1 MEMLEVPQHEIQ
13 KEETV
18 LLVVKYRLP
27 HQDMAEA
34 SVAVMQVDT
43 SQVSG
48 AKVRHLVT
56 QSDPRMT
63 TYDFYII
70 TGDEEH
76 VLHSRDQLA
85 RGKRSPSIQV
95 DLMLKLNARRMSM
108 SRRSSAPELLEVFEH
123 ESVMDYSDSSDDEA
137 EGLLYDKDREKDEA
151 DDQIRISRLD
161 KPWHHR
167 DLWVPIVGICTLSI
181 LPLMLW
187 PFVDFSVAEKH
198 KGMLLHTILEW
209 SSVMCGLF
217 AFLISVIHFYVRED
231 VIVPMFG
238 MALLGSG
245 IMDMFH
251 TIAADKLI
259 RHTNDDPNFVPYTWA
274 ISRLCNSVVLLGSST
289 FIVYK
294 YMKHKSHWRASREFG
309 MIIIP
314 SFAAAEAT
322 ALAIITVILAT
333 TNLPETQFPDQII
346 TRPFDVYPLGIYIVL
361 LVMLWMYFH
370 FSRTY
375 FVFGLALGEIV
386 DISVQAYMAFGSSK
400 LFDAGFNIAHF
411 LKIFSFLLPSIGL
424 MFDLSLAYHER
435 VRKLEDIMTN
445 LQETNT
451 ELKVATVQARASLR
465 AKATFLAT
473 MSHEIRTPMNGIL
486 GMTTLLEDTK
496 LSEEQKE
503 YAGTIRSSA

>member
-1 MEMLEVPQHEIQ
+1 
-13 KEETV
+13 
-18 LLVVKYRLP
+18 
-27 HQDMAEA
+27 
-34 SVAVMQVDT
+34 
-43 SQVSG
+43 
-48 AKVRHLVT
+48 
-56 QSDPRMT
+56 
-63 TYDFYII
+63 
-70 TGDEEH
+70 
-76 VLHSRDQLA
+76 
-85 RGKRSPSIQV
+85 
-95 DLMLKLNARRMSM
+95 
-108 SRRSSAPELLEVFEH
+108 
-123 ESVMDYSDSSDDEA
+123 
-137 EGLLYDKDREKDEA
+137 
-151 DDQIRISRLD
+151 
-161 KPWHHR
+161 
-167 DLWVPIVGICTLSI
+167 
-181 LPLMLW
+181 
-187 PFVDFSVAEKH
+187 
-198 KGMLLHTILEW
+198 
-209 SSVMCGLF
+209 
-217 AFLISVIHFYVRED
+217 
-231 VIVPMFG
+231 

-503 YAGTIRSSA
+503 YAGTIRSSADLLLRIVDDLLIYSKAEANKISPEIIPFNPNDIVKEAMQLVESQASERDIDLSMEVDESVPLKVFSDPVRVRQIMLNFLSNAL